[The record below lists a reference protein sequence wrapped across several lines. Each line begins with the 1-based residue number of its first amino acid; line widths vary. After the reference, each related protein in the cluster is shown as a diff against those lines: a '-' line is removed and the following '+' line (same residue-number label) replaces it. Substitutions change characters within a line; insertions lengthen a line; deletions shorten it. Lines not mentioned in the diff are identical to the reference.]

1 MESKKNPVLRLKDY
15 LIVAFRS
22 FFLQSAFNYG
32 NYQGLGYA
40 NVMLP
45 ALKKIYANN
54 EDQLK
59 QSAIENIEFFNSNPQ
74 TLPFITS
81 IHLALLDNGE
91 GAENA
96 RSIKMALMGP
106 LSGIGDSFFQF
117 GLAPLFSSIGAGLA
131 AEGLILGPILFF
143 LGINA
148 SLIATKVLTGYYG
161 YKLGTEYIESLS
173 DKMASISRLAAIVG
187 ITVVSGLAVSFVK
200 ITIPL
205 KYSATLP
212 DGSVNEIAFQTILD
226 KITPNLLPALFTL
239 FIFYLVRNKKW
250 NVYQLLA
257 LTLAIGMIG
266 SVVGVIA

>member
-1 MESKKNPVLRLKDY
+1 MESKNPVLKWKDY
-15 LIVAFRS
+15 LIVALRS

-32 NYQGLGYA
+32 NYQGVGYA
-40 NVMLP
+40 NILMP

-54 EDQLK
+54 EKELK

-91 GAENA
+91 SAENA

-131 AEGLILGPILFF
+131 AEGLIIGPILFF
-143 LGINA
+143 LGINI
-148 SLIATKVLTGYYG
+148 SLITTKVVTGYYG
-161 YKLGTEYIESLS
+161 YKLGTDYIDSLS
-173 DKMASISRLAAIVG
+173 EKMASISRMAAIVG

-200 ITIPL
+200 INIPL
-205 KYSATLP
+205 KYTATLP

-239 FIFYLVRNKKW
+239 YIFYLVRNKKW
-250 NVYQLLA
+250 NVYQLLG
-257 LTLAIGMIG
+257 LTVAIGMIG
-266 SVVGVIA
+266 SVFGIIA

>member
-1 MESKKNPVLRLKDY
+1 MESKKPVLKWIDY
-15 LIVAFRS
+15 LIVSLRS
-22 FFLQSAFNYG
+22 IFLQSSFNYG

-40 NVMLP
+40 NIMMP

-54 EDQLK
+54 EDELK
-59 QSAIENIEFFNSNPQ
+59 RCAIENIEFFNSNPQ

-91 GAENA
+91 SPENA

-106 LSGIGDSFFQF
+106 LAGIGDSFFQF

-131 AEGLILGPILFF
+131 AEGLIIGPILFF

-148 SLIATKVLTGYYG
+148 SLFGTKILTGYYG
-161 YKLGTEYIESLS
+161 YKLGTNFIDSLS
-173 DKMASISRLAAIVG
+173 EKMASVSRMASIVG

-205 KYSATLP
+205 SYKAQLP
-212 DGSVNEIAFQTILD
+212 DGSINEIAFQTILD
-226 KITPNLLPALFTL
+226 KITPNLLPAIFTL
-239 FIFYLVRNKKW
+239 WIFYLVRNKKW
-250 NVYQLLA
+250 NIYKLLG
-257 LTLAIGMIG
+257 LTVAIGMVG
-266 SVVGVIA
+266 SVLGIIA

>member
-1 MESKKNPVLRLKDY
+1 MESKKSVLTLKDY
-15 LIVAFRS
+15 IIVAFRS

-32 NYQGLGYA
+32 NYQGIGYA
-40 NVMLP
+40 NVILP

-54 EDQLK
+54 ESHLK
-59 QSAIENIEFFNSNPQ
+59 EAAIDNIEFFNSNPQ

-81 IHLALLDNGE
+81 IQLALLDAGE
-91 GAENA
+91 NPDDA

-131 AEGLILGPILFF
+131 AEGLMIGPILFF

-161 YKLGTEYIESLS
+161 YKLGTNYIESLS
-173 DKMASISRLAAIVG
+173 EKMASISRLAAIVG

-200 ITIPL
+200 INIPL
-205 KYSATLP
+205 KYIATLP
-212 DGSVNEIAFQTILD
+212 DGSINEIAFQTILD

-250 NVYQLLA
+250 NVYKLLG
-257 LTLAIGMIG
+257 LTIVIGMIG
-266 SVVGVIA
+266 SVLGIIA

>member
-1 MESKKNPVLRLKDY
+1 MEFRKPALKLKDY
-15 LIVAFRS
+15 MIVAFRS

-32 NYQGLGYA
+32 NYQGVGYG
-40 NVMLP
+40 NVILP

-54 EDQLK
+54 EDELVEA
-59 QSAIENIEFFNSNPQ
+59 AIDNIDFFNSNPQ

-81 IHLALLDNGE
+81 IQLALLDAGE
-91 GAENA
+91 TPDNA
-96 RSIKMALMGP
+96 RAIKMALMGP

-131 AEGLILGPILFF
+131 AEGLIIGPILFF

-148 SLIATKVLTGYYG
+148 SLIATKILTGYYG
-161 YKLGTEYIESLS
+161 FKLGTNYIESLS
-173 DKMASISRLAAIVG
+173 EKMASISRLASIVG

-205 KYSATLP
+205 KYVATLP

-239 FIFYLVRNKKW
+239 IIFYLVRNKKW
-250 NVYQLLA
+250 NVYKLLA
-257 LTLAIGMIG
+257 LTLVIGMVG
-266 SVVGVIA
+266 SVLGIIA